1 MSRAVRA
8 WYKHTGTDRFSKDF
22 EVVQRSN
29 FNRFLETL
37 AMKLDEK
44 VRGGDEDVIPAILGG
59 SDLLEE
65 MIEEKE
71 LEEGLFVPESDSI
84 TAIGG
89 RQGLLPNTFESMAQG
104 GRSGKKHSASTVDD
118 NLRTLFGLQKD
129 EGEPISK
136 LDEFLE

>member
-1 MSRAVRA
+1 
-8 WYKHTGTDRFSKDF
+8 
-22 EVVQRSN
+22 VQRSN

-89 RQGLLPNTFESMAQG
+89 R
-104 GRSGKKHSASTVDD
+104 SGKKHSASTVDD

-129 EGEPISK
+129 EGEPKSK